1 MVATATIVGQTFV
14 NIYKEYVY
22 LGYNLNNNQLL
33 IQVASGKQQAN
44 HEFHSYVT
52 KIGAD
57 NINAANTTLIV
68 LAVGGKF

>member
-1 MVATATIVGQTFV
+1 M
-14 NIYKEYVY
+14 
-22 LGYNLNNNQLL
+22 LL

-57 NINAANTTLIV
+57 DNAANTTLICFGIN
-68 LAVGGKF
+68 LFAVEGKF

>member
-1 MVATATIVGQTFV
+1 M
-14 NIYKEYVY
+14 
-22 LGYNLNNNQLL
+22 LL

-57 NINAANTTLIV
+57 NNAANTTLIV
-68 LAVGGKF
+68 LE

>member
-1 MVATATIVGQTFV
+1 M
-14 NIYKEYVY
+14 
-22 LGYNLNNNQLL
+22 LL

-57 NINAANTTLIV
+57 NIDAANTTLIV